1 MIFTVILLALIG
13 ITLLIFG
20 YLIGIKEK
28 ISLLHDY
35 HYENVS
41 EKDRKAFCVLSG
53 AGVMLCG
60 GGIVI
65 TALLIAVTSSPK
77 GFIAFAFG
85 FAAGVAL
92 LIYAGCK
99 YNRKK

>member
-1 MIFTVILLALIG
+1 MIFTSILLVLIG

-20 YLIGIKEK
+20 YLIWKKEK

-41 EKDRKAFCVLSG
+41 EKDRKIFCALSG
-53 AGVMLCG
+53 AGIVLCG
-60 GGIVI
+60 SGIII
-65 TALLIAVTSSPK
+65 TGLLIAVTSSPRS
-77 GFIAFAFG
+77 FIAFAAG
-85 FAAGVAL
+85 FSAGIAL
-92 LIYAGCK
+92 LIYAGRK